1 MARKRGGKTKS
12 KKQSSQKKAVQK
24 QAARKQPTKK
34 QPAKKQPRGI
44 RLYFRET
51 IGELRKVSWPTRK
64 EAINLTKIVIIVMVI
79 MAIFLG
85 GIDFL
90 FFRLFGLLFG
100 T

>member
-1 MARKRGGKTKS
+1 MARKSGGKTKT
-12 KKQSSQKKAVQK
+12 KKNAVQK
-24 QAARKQPTKK
+24 QSARKKPAKK
-34 QPAKKQPRGI
+34 QPAKRQPRGI

-64 EAINLTKIVIIVMVI
+64 EAISLTKVVVIVMIV

-85 GIDFL
+85 GVDFV